1 MPVRF
6 QHDQQPNSV
15 YFVTFTCYKWLSL
28 FQEANAY
35 DAVYKWFD
43 SLSKNNILVTGYV
56 IMPNHVHALLYFP
69 QMPKSL
75 NTVIGNG
82 KRFLAYELIKR
93 LEEKKAN
100 SLLDVLHAGVKKRE
114 SKKGQVHKVFEDS
127 FDAKDCHSTEF
138 ILQKLNYM
146 HHNPV
151 SKKWQLVNDFADYE
165 YSSASFYEKGIKKYE
180 KLVHINDAL
189 NHLIPGSPST
199 QLVPHERESY
209 ALKTP

>member
-1 MPVRF
+1 
-6 QHDQQPNSV
+6 
-15 YFVTFTCYKWLSL
+15 
-28 FQEANAY
+28 
-35 DAVYKWFD
+35 
-43 SLSKNNILVTGYV
+43 
-56 IMPNHVHALLYFP
+56 MPNHVHALLYFP

-165 YSSASFYEKGIKKYE
+165 YSSASFYEKGIKKYD
-180 KLVHINDAL
+180 KLIHINDAL
-189 NHLIPGSPST
+189 NNLIPGSPLTHS
-199 QLVPHERESY
+199 P
-209 ALKTP
+209 AMKTPG

>member
-1 MPVRF
+1 MPVRL
-6 QHDQQPNSV
+6 QHDQQPNSF

-28 FQEANAY
+28 FREANAY

-43 SLSKNNILVTGYV
+43 SLFKNTIHVTGYV
-56 IMPNHVHALLYFP
+56 VMPNHLHVLLYFP
-69 QMPKSL
+69 QMTKSL
-75 NTVIGNG
+75 NILIGNA
-82 KRFLAYELIKR
+82 KRFLAYDIIEK

-100 SLLDVLHAGVKKRE
+100 HLLDVLHAGVKKRE

-127 FDAKDCHSTEF
+127 FDAKDCYSTEF
-138 ILQKLNYM
+138 IFQKLDYM

-180 KLVHINDAL
+180 KLVHVNDAL
-189 NHLIPGSPST
+189 NNLIPGSLNAQS
-199 QLVPHERESY
+199 LAV
-209 ALKTP
+209 KTPGGQ